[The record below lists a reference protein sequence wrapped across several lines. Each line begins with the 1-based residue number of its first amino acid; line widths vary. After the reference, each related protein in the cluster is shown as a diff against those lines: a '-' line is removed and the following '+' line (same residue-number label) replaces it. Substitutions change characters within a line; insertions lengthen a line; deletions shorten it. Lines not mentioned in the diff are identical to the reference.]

1 MIAAPE
7 AIAAAATDLASIGS
21 TIGAANAAAA
31 ANTTA
36 VLAAGADQV
45 SVAIAAAFGAHGQAY
60 QALSAQAATF
70 HIQFVQA
77 LTAGAG
83 SYAAAEAASAASITS
98 PLLDAINAPFLAAL
112 GRPLIG
118 NGADGRRDRGRRRG
132 GGLLFALAGDCAR
145 LRRACDHHWF
155 DGDDLG
161 APPACGGLRPA
172 SPRLRSSLV
181 RW

>member
-70 HIQFVQA
+70 HHNQ
-77 LTAGAG
+77 
-83 SYAAAEAASAASITS
+83 SAA
-98 PLLDAINAPFLAAL
+98 
-112 GRPLIG
+112 
-118 NGADGRRDRGRRRG
+118 RRDQRALPG
-132 GGLLFALAGDCAR
+132 GV
-145 LRRACDHHWF
+145 
-155 DGDDLG
+155 G
-161 APPACGGLRPA
+161 APADR
-172 SPRLRSSLV
+172 
-181 RW
+181 

>member
-83 SYAAAEAASAASITS
+83 LGSRRVSVVPAAPGGCCSAWM
-98 PLLDAINAPFLAAL
+98 
-112 GRPLIG
+112 G
-118 NGADGRRDRGRRRG
+118 
-132 GGLLFALAGDCAR
+132 
-145 LRRACDHHWF
+145 
-155 DGDDLG
+155 
-161 APPACGGLRPA
+161 
-172 SPRLRSSLV
+172 
-181 RW
+181 

>member
-60 QALSAQAATF
+60 QALSAQAA
-70 HIQFVQA
+70 
-77 LTAGAG
+77 
-83 SYAAAEAASAASITS
+83 
-98 PLLDAINAPFLAAL
+98 
-112 GRPLIG
+112 
-118 NGADGRRDRGRRRG
+118 RRDQRALPG
-132 GGLLFALAGDCAR
+132 GV
-145 LRRACDHHWF
+145 
-155 DGDDLG
+155 G
-161 APPACGGLRPA
+161 APADR
-172 SPRLRSSLV
+172 
-181 RW
+181 

>member
-83 SYAAAEAASAASITS
+83 SYAATS

-118 NGADGRRDRGRRRG
+118 NGADGAPGTG
-132 GGLLFALAGDCAR
+132 AAGGAGGLLFGNGGAGGPGASGGALG
-145 LRRACDHHWF
+145 
-155 DGDDLG
+155 
-161 APPACGGLRPA
+161 
-172 SPRLRSSLV
+172 
-181 RW
+181 

>member
-83 SYAAAEAASAASITS
+83 SYNGRRGRQRRVHNQSAA
-98 PLLDAINAPFLAAL
+98 
-112 GRPLIG
+112 
-118 NGADGRRDRGRRRG
+118 RRDQRALPG
-132 GGLLFALAGDCAR
+132 GV
-145 LRRACDHHWF
+145 
-155 DGDDLG
+155 G
-161 APPACGGLRPA
+161 APADR
-172 SPRLRSSLV
+172 
-181 RW
+181 

>member
-77 LTAGAG
+77 LTAAAYEPAPAGLHVIWRCWQTNAPYEPTRHRALQGPAGPTSTNGYLGQDDWKAG
-83 SYAAAEAASAASITS
+83 S
-98 PLLDAINAPFLAAL
+98 
-112 GRPLIG
+112 
-118 NGADGRRDRGRRRG
+118 
-132 GGLLFALAGDCAR
+132 
-145 LRRACDHHWF
+145 
-155 DGDDLG
+155 
-161 APPACGGLRPA
+161 
-172 SPRLRSSLV
+172 
-181 RW
+181 